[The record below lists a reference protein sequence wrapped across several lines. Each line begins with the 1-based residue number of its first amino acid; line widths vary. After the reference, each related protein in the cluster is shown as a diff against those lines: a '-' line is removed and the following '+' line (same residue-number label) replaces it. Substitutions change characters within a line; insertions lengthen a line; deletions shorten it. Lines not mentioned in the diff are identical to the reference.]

1 MAHLSKC
8 KGLLEAFAKG
18 WHPHLSVA
26 CKKYGVN
33 YDDIYPIYK
42 DEQHPDYTTWK
53 IRRKQAKHI
62 VFGCIYH
69 IGAAKL
75 AEELSDPKTG
85 LVVTPKESQ
94 RFLDDFFKDLQKWME
109 ASNMMMQKLGLG
121 SSQYWKWC
129 IETLGVLE
137 NRYPHPLVVKFLVD
151 ILSYQDEAVSQIQG
165 RKQNEN
171 RIS

>member
-1 MAHLSKC
+1 MN
-8 KGLLEAFAKG
+8 
-18 WHPHLSVA
+18 W
-26 CKKYGVN
+26 
-33 YDDIYPIYK
+33 
-42 DEQHPDYTTWK
+42 
-53 IRRKQAKHI
+53 
-62 VFGCIYH
+62 
-69 IGAAKL
+69 
-75 AEELSDPKTG
+75 
-85 LVVTPKESQ
+85 
-94 RFLDDFFKDLQKWME
+94 DDFFKDLQKWME

-137 NRYPHPLVVKFLVD
+137 KRYPHPVVVRFLAD